1 MKGTIANLMG
11 TLMVGAALALP
22 AASFAQS
29 PGELQ
34 QQREAHFPAM
44 HEAIQQLEQTKQF
57 LVNDAAKDFHGHKQ
71 NAVNHIDAA
80 IAELRAGIREDR
92 KH

>member
-1 MKGTIANLMG
+1 
-11 TLMVGAALALP
+11 
-22 AASFAQS
+22 
-29 PGELQ
+29 
-34 QQREAHFPAM
+34 M
-44 HEAIQQLEQTKQF
+44 HQAVQQLEQTKQL

>member
-1 MKGTIANLMG
+1 MKGTIATLVAILVVG
-11 TLMVGAALALP
+11 TALTLP
-22 AASFAQS
+22 AVSFAQA

-34 QQREAHFPAM
+34 QQRAEHFPVM
-44 HEAIQQLEQTKQF
+44 HQAVQQLEQTKQL